1 MLFGAPSELTI
12 AGIYFPPALV
22 VALLG
27 LIAAWGA
34 GKVLNRTRLA
44 RFFWY
49 PPLAFVAMWVLFSAL
64 IGLLF
69 LAP

>member
-1 MLFGAPSELTI
+1 MLASTPSELVF
-12 AGIYFPPALV
+12 GGVYYPPALLIG
-22 VALLG
+22 LLG
-27 LIAAWGA
+27 LIAAWIA
-34 GKVLNRTRLA
+34 AKLLNRTRLA

-49 PPLAFVAMWVLFSAL
+49 PALAFVAMWALFSAL